1 MRQGFAL
8 LFLAAQSTVALFA
21 QKQPFT
27 LEDIFLKGTF
37 RTAGISGFNVMND
50 GLHYTELV
58 SESNGWPKPGT
69 PPPRWRIIKRK
80 LWTGDSAAVILKSTE
95 TAVDMMPDGYIFS
108 KDEKYLVLTAATES
122 IYRHSTKSL
131 IYLVDLTTGNS
142 IKISDQKAM
151 YPQLSPDNRYL
162 AYVRDNDLFV
172 FDLKKQVETAVTSD
186 GLKNSIINGA
196 VDWVYEEEF
205 SMSRGFEWS
214 PDGKHIAYYRFDESG
229 VKEFS
234 MDMFTG
240 LYPDQERWKYPKAG
254 EDNSLVEVHVYEPG
268 TDKRVKADI
277 AQGDQYLP
285 RIQWTQ
291 VPGQLSI
298 QWLNRTQ
305 NEWKLLFAS
314 AKTGAVT
321 TVLHEKSKTYID
333 IHDNLYFFKKTPGFI
348 TTSEKN
354 GFNHIYRYTPAKVLN
369 QFKETAITNGRFD
382 VLGINYVNET
392 TGTIYYNSSEVSA
405 TEDHCYSI
413 DFNGKKKN
421 NLTPESGHHGITFLN
436 GGKYYID
443 AHSRFGEPARFV
455 LKEIT
460 PDAKRGRSPERVLED
475 NQIAKKNLENYAFGK
490 IEFGAAI
497 VDSGVMLNYW
507 MIKPHDFDPGKKYPV
522 LMFVYGGPGANTVRN
537 NWGGRN
543 YLYHQ
548 YLAQK
553 GYIVVSFDGRGTG
566 HRGEAFKKC
575 TYLNLGKLELMD
587 QTSAARWLG
596 KLSYVDNSRIGIW
609 GWSFGGYMSS
619 LCITKSADVFKTA
632 VAVAP
637 VTSWRYYD
645 NIYTER
651 FLRKPSENPAGYDD
665 NSPIQFVK
673 NIKGNYL
680 LVHGTGDDNVHWQNS
695 AEMINA
701 MIKAGVRY
709 DAEVYPNRNH
719 GIGDRNAQYHLYRRM
734 AEYLT
739 EKL

>member
-1 MRQGFAL
+1 MKRTAL
-8 LFLAAQSTVALFA
+8 IVLVAIQSANLLFA
-21 QKQPFT
+21 QQSPFS

-37 RTAGISGFNVMND
+37 KMAGISGFNEMKN
-50 GLHYTELV
+50 GEHYTELKTT
-58 SESNGWPKPGT
+58 ETGWY
-69 PPPRWRIIKRK
+69 ILKRSMK
-80 LWTGDSAAVILKSTE
+80 TGDSAGIVLRSSEISSGIKPESYDFSQDEQYLILTE
-95 TAVDMMPDGYIFS
+95 AS
-108 KDEKYLVLTAATES
+108 EA
-122 IYRHSTKSL
+122 IYRHSRKSWV
-131 IYLVDLTTGNS
+131 YVVDLKTGNS
-142 IKISDQKAM
+142 IKISEQKVL
-151 YPQLSPDNRYL
+151 YPSMSPDNRYL
-162 AYVRDNDLFV
+162 AYVRDNDLFI
-172 FDLKKQVETAVTSD
+172 FDLKNQVEKAVTSD

-240 LYPDQERWKYPKAG
+240 LYPAQERWKYPKAG
-254 EDNSLVEVHVYEPG
+254 EDNSVVDVFMYDAESG
-268 TDKRVKADI
+268 KKVKANI

-285 RIQWTQ
+285 RIKWTNI
-291 VPGQLSI
+291 PGQLSI

-305 NEWKLLFAS
+305 NEWRLLFTDV
-314 AKTGAVT
+314 KTGAVT
-321 TVLHEKSKTYID
+321 TILSEKSNTYID
-333 IHDNLYFFKKTPGFI
+333 IHNNLYFLKNSPGFI

-354 GFNHIYRYTPAKVLN
+354 GFNHIYRYIPLKARN
-369 QFKETAITNGRFD
+369 QYKEKAITNGKFD
-382 VLGINYVNET
+382 VLGIAFVNEAKEI
-392 TGTIYYNSSEVSA
+392 IYYNSSEVSA
-405 TEDHCYSI
+405 TEDHCYRI
-413 DFNGKKKN
+413 DFNGKKKVN
-421 NLTPESGHHGITFLN
+421 ITPEPGSHMVSFGK
-436 GGKYYID
+436 GGRYFTD
-443 AHSRFGEPARFV
+443 AYSQFGEPMQFV
-455 LKEIT
+455 MKEAGT
-460 PDAKRGRSPERVLED
+460 TWKRVLED
-475 NQIAKKNLENYAFGK
+475 NHQARKTWSEYAFGK
-490 IEFGAAI
+490 HEFGSMTT
-497 VDSGVMLNYW
+497 DSGIALNYW
-507 MIKPHDFDPGKKYPV
+507 MVKPHNFDAAKKYPV

-537 NWGGRN
+537 QWGGRN

-548 YLAQK
+548 YLSQM
-553 GYIVVSFDGRGTG
+553 GYIVVSVDGRGTG

-575 TYLNLGKLELMD
+575 TYLNLGKLEHID

-596 KLSYVDNSRIGIW
+596 NLPFVDNSRIGIW

-680 LVHGTGDDNVHWQNS
+680 LIHGTGDDNVHWQNS

-719 GIGDRNAQYHLYRRM
+719 GIGDRYGQYHLYRRM
-734 AEYLT
+734 AEYIL

>member
-1 MRQGFAL
+1 
-8 LFLAAQSTVALFA
+8 
-21 QKQPFT
+21 
-27 LEDIFLKGTF
+27 
-37 RTAGISGFNVMND
+37 MND
-50 GLHYTELV
+50 GIHYTEMK
-58 SESNGWPKPGT
+58 SEAGK
-69 PPPRWRIIKRK
+69 WRIIKRK
-80 LWTGDSAAVILKSTE
+80 LWTGDSAGIILRSSE
-95 TAVDMMPDGYIFS
+95 TSVDMVPDGYTFS

-131 IYLVDLTTGNS
+131 IYLVDLSNGNS

-172 FDLKKQVETAVTSD
+172 FDLKNQVEKAVTSD

-214 PDGKHIAYYRFDESG
+214 PDGKHIAYFRFDESG

-254 EDNSLVEVHVYEPG
+254 EDNSVVEVHIYEPG
-268 TDKRVKADI
+268 TDKKVKADI

-321 TVLHEKSKTYID
+321 TVLYEKSKTYID
-333 IHDNLYFFKKTPGFI
+333 IHDNLYFLKKTPGFI

-354 GFNHIYRYTPAKVLN
+354 GFNHIYRYTPTKVLN
-369 QFKETAITNGRFD
+369 QFKETAITSGKFD
-382 VLGINYVNET
+382 VLGVNYVNEAA
-392 TGTIYYNSSEVSA
+392 GIVYYNSSEVSP

-413 DFNGKKKN
+413 DFNGKKKTN
-421 NLTPESGHHGITFLN
+421 ITPEPGNHSVTMLN
-436 GGKYYID
+436 GGKSYLD
-443 AHSRFGEPARFV
+443 MHSRFGEPARFV
-455 LKEIT
+455 LKNFSVNPKDT
-460 PDAKRGRSPERVLED
+460 RSSERILED
-475 NQIAKKNLENYAFGK
+475 NAGAKKILENHAFGK
-490 IEFGAAI
+490 SEFGAAI
-497 VDSGVMLNYW
+497 VDSGVMLNFW
-507 MIKPHDFDPGKKYPV
+507 MIKPHDFDPNKKYPV

-537 NWGGRN
+537 SWGGRN

-548 YLAQK
+548 YLTQK

-566 HRGEAFKKC
+566 HRGEEFKKC
-575 TYLNLGKLELMD
+575 TYLNLGKLEHID
-587 QTSAARWLG
+587 QTAAARWLG
-596 KLSYVDNSRIGIW
+596 KLPYVDNSRIGIW

-651 FLRKPSENPAGYDD
+651 FLRKPTENPAGYDD

-734 AEYLT
+734 AEYIL

>member
-1 MRQGFAL
+1 MRSSIAF
-8 LFLAAQSTVALFA
+8 LFFVAQTTVTLFA
-21 QKQPFT
+21 QKTPFT
-27 LEDIFLKGTF
+27 LEDIFLKRTF
-37 RTAGISGFNVMND
+37 ETAGISGFNVMND
-50 GLHYTELV
+50 GLHYTELIP
-58 SESNGWPKPGT
+58 ESNGRPKSGTT
-69 PPPRWRIIKRK
+69 PPCWRIIKRR
-80 LWTGDSAAVILKSTE
+80 LWTGDSAGIVLRSSE
-95 TAVDMMPDGYIFS
+95 TAVDIMPDGYTFS
-108 KDEKYLVLTAATES
+108 KNEKYLILNAARES

-131 IYLVDLTTGNS
+131 IYLIDLTTGNS
-142 IKISDQKAM
+142 IKISERKAM
-151 YPQLSPDNRYL
+151 YPLLSPDNRYL

-172 FDLKKQVETAVTSD
+172 FDLKNQVEKAVTTD
-186 GLKNSIINGA
+186 GQKNSIINGA

-205 SMSRGFEWS
+205 SMNRGFEWS
-214 PDGKHIAYYRFDESG
+214 PDGKHLAYFRFDESG

-234 MDMFTG
+234 MDMFNG
-240 LYPDQERWKYPKAG
+240 LYPDHERWKYPKAG
-254 EDNSLVEVHVYEPG
+254 EENSVVEVYMYEPG
-268 TDKRVKADI
+268 TDKKVKADI
-277 AQGDQYLP
+277 APGDQYLP

-321 TVLHEKSKTYID
+321 AVLHEKSKTYTD
-333 IHDNLYFFKKTPGFI
+333 IHDNLYFLKKSPGFI

-354 GFNHIYRYTPAKVLN
+354 GYNHIYRYTPTKVLN
-369 QFKETAITNGRFD
+369 QFKETSVTTGKFD
-382 VLGINYVNET
+382 VLQINYVNET
-392 TGTIYYNSSEVSA
+392 TGLIYYNSSEVSA

-413 DFNGKKKN
+413 DFNGKKKTN
-421 NLTPESGHHGITFLN
+421 ITPEPGNHSISILN
-436 GGKYYID
+436 GGKYYLD
-443 AHSRFGEPARFV
+443 YQSRFGEPTKFT
-455 LKEIT
+455 LKEF
-460 PDAKRGRSPERVLED
+460 AKGTAASPARVLED
-475 NQIAKKNLENYAFGK
+475 NANAKKTLKSYAFGK
-490 IEFGAAI
+490 CEFGTATT
-497 VDSGVMLNYW
+497 DSGVVLNYW
-507 MIKPHDFDPGKKYPV
+507 MMKPHDFDPNKKYPV

-548 YLAQK
+548 YLTQK

-575 TYLNLGKLELMD
+575 TYLNLGKLEHID

-596 KLSYVDNSRIGIW
+596 KLPYVDNNRIGIW

-651 FLRKPSENPAGYDD
+651 FLRKPADNPVGYDE

-680 LVHGTGDDNVHWQNS
+680 LIHGTGDDNVHWQNS

-734 AEYLT
+734 AEYII